1 MLSDS
6 FKKTTDFFLLGH
18 RGFCGGA
25 KVQYVW
31 DVRCT
36 SFIQSLNSHGESCGS
51 LSFQSSP
58 LTKTANIS
66 AVKLFQ
72 EESWTSLF

>member
-6 FKKTTDFFLLGH
+6 FKKTTDFFLLAH
-18 RGFCGGA
+18 RGFYGGE

-36 SFIQSLNSHGESCGS
+36 SLSSHGESCGS